1 MELNL
6 NNIFEFKILVDI
18 RKYLNIKLDNYN
30 KISLF

>member
-1 MELNL
+1 MNL
-6 NNIFEFKILVDI
+6 NNTFEFKMLVDI